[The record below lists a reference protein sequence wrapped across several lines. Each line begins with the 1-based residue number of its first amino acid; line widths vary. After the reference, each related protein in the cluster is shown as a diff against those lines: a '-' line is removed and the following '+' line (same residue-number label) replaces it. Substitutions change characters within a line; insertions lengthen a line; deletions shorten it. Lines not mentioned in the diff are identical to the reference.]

1 MMNKTTPKLS
11 EGNGLLILAWILAI
25 IWFVYSISLVAGRTI
40 TTELD
45 HKAYDGIKYSN
56 ALLLLSLCA
65 ITIVNI
71 YIKNVEVRKN
81 LQK

>member
-1 MMNKTTPKLS
+1 MMRQTTPKLS

-25 IWFVYSISLVAGRTI
+25 TWLVYSISLVAGRTI

-56 ALLLLSLCA
+56 AFLLLLLFV
-65 ITIVNI
+65 ITIGNI
-71 YIKNVEVRKN
+71 FTEEIEARKN
-81 LQK
+81 MQK